1 MNEDLTLPLSD
12 DPTGMQNSSA
22 PRPAPQPLQRDT
34 WGGFKLLARVGYGS
48 FGEVYRAWDPNL
60 EREIALKLLL
70 PGTAGEAHSA
80 PPSDKEHDKEYK
92 ATLREARALASVQHT
107 NIVRVYGIDRHDG
120 RVGFWTD
127 FIHGK
132 TLSVLIGAQGPFGYR
147 EAALIALD
155 VARALSAVHRA
166 GILHRDIKA
175 ENVMREDGG
184 RILLMDFGLS
194 TLPQR
199 QTNIAGTPNYM
210 APELFRGEPASIAS
224 DIYAMGALLY
234 FLVTGT
240 HSALLG
246 GLTPEQAT
254 AAIARRTPL
263 MDLRSD
269 LPESFLRTVSTA
281 MDLDPAKRYASAG
294 QLSQALAEC
303 LGTAVPIDA
312 SGSVSAPQPKPNR
325 TRLWAGL
332 SFAAVVLIAATF
344 AIGPGRIR
352 HWLNPEATSVPL
364 GASTSV
370 YDEYDK
376 AEALLQKSYKDANVA
391 EAITI
396 FNKIP
401 KQDPTFA
408 LAQAGLGSAY
418 FAQYRNNKA
427 DAKLLAKA
435 KSATAL
441 ALQMDHNLALAYV
454 TSSQIEAEAGNADV
468 AFDQAQKAT
477 KLQPRSADAHG
488 ALAEVYI
495 SQGRTEDAIA
505 EVQKSIDIAPLD
517 SRWPVRL
524 GNYLFAAGRFKDSA
538 KQLEHAVEL
547 DPQNTTALYD
557 LGIACM
563 HMNQLEEARTNFEK
577 VLAFGPDADSYK
589 ALGQVFMMEGKYPRA
604 IETEKKAISLNSQD
618 PQNWANLGSAYLWS
632 GDRERSLD
640 SYRNAIRFAEAERAT
655 TPNDPVLLIDL
666 ANDYASVGDA
676 ANSLRLISQA
686 LALSSE
692 DMRVAYFA
700 GESYELLGQRS
711 KAIPLISQAL
721 AEGYQS
727 NLFERSPELASL
739 RADPV
744 FQVALVTAKERAKQ
758 HTTVDSAKKLN

>member
-70 PGTAGEAHSA
+70 PGTAGEAHSD
-80 PPSDKEHDKEYK
+80 PYSGHHSDKEYDKEYK

-391 EAITI
+391 EAITL
-396 FNKIP
+396 FNKIL
-401 KQDPTFA
+401 QEDPNFA
-408 LAQAGLGSAY
+408 LARAGLGSAH
-418 FAQYRNNKA
+418 FAQYRSTGDLQKL
-427 DAKLLAKA
+427 DQAKTETNQALKMDSNSSPAFVTLA
-435 KSATAL
+435 
-441 ALQMDHNLALAYV
+441 
-454 TSSQIEAEAGNADV
+454 QIEADAGHTDA
-468 AFDQAQKAT
+468 ALQLAQKAID
-477 KLQPRSADAHG
+477 LDPRSAG
-488 ALAEVYI
+488 AYAARAAVYGA
-495 SQGRTEDAIA
+495 QGKTKDAITEIQNA
-505 EVQKSIDIAPLD
+505 IVLAPDNSMLL
-517 SRWPVRL
+517 VRR
-524 GNYLFAAGRFKDSA
+524 GNYYLSMGNTNEAESDWL
-538 KQLEHAVEL
+538 QAVTL
-547 DPQNTTALYD
+547 DADNIAALYD
-557 LGIACM
+557 IGIIDLRADK
-563 HMNQLEEARTNFEK
+563 LDEARSYFQK
-577 VLAFGPDADSYK
+577 VLRIEEDADSYRALGSVYMFQGKYDDAIEVDKK
-589 ALGQVFMMEGKYPRA
+589 ALV
-604 IETEKKAISLNSQD
+604 LNPAD
-618 PQNWANLGSAYLWS
+618 PQSWSNLASAYLYS
-632 GDRERSLD
+632 GSKEKAEQN
-640 SYRNAIRFAEAERAT
+640 YRKA
-655 TPNDPVLLIDL
+655 IDL
-666 ANDYASVGDA
+666 AEAQRAKKPADSGLLVDLANYYASVGEA
-676 ANSLRLISQA
+676 AHSLPLIQRS
-686 LALSSE
+686 LALSG
-692 DMRVAYFA
+692 DDTKIIYVA
-700 GESYELLGQRS
+700 GESYELLGQRA
-711 KAIPLISQAL
+711 KAIPLLAKAL
-721 AEGYQS
+721 AQGYQAS
-727 NLFERSPELASL
+727 LFQRSPELALL
-739 RADPV
+739 RADPA
-744 FQVALVTAKERAKQ
+744 FQAALVQAKQ
-758 HTTVDSAKKLN
+758 QFKLDSAKKLN